1 MKKEV
6 DEMKKW
12 TLFLSLYFSLCLLA
26 ACAASGNGV
35 PAPGG
40 TPAGEEQSGG
50 ETTQPAAAA
59 VVCRIVTADGSQLLL
74 AEAEGGSGDVYSL
87 NAAGLL
93 QSGGAAIDLTEPG
106 AYQSLPNG
114 TLEGALVE
122 IAFGGDIMETYP
134 AQLGGVT
141 AVTVLPDGFDDRC
154 RLYLDVLNDLW
165 EVDSGLNSDGMTY
178 VGVDLSQT
186 SLFASERSAVAW
198 AFAQAHGAELVEGTY
213 EELAEQGYFTAEP
226 LEGSDAKLWYW
237 EDGCLFSIREKE
249 DAAFSLPAM
258 GMPDAENG
266 LVNAVCFDAQ
276 KWRSGTGA
284 YYFVD
289 CTASQ
294 SADGV
299 WSGYTVGSQAIS

>member
-1 MKKEV
+1 
-6 DEMKKW
+6 MKKW
-12 TLFLSLYFSLCLLA
+12 CLFLSLYFSLCLLA
-26 ACAASGNGV
+26 ACAASGSGV
-35 PAPGG
+35 PVPGG

-50 ETTQPAAAA
+50 ETTQPAAVEEPPAGA
-59 VVCRIVTADGSQLLL
+59 NASAYPVTLRCRIVDGAGTDTLLL
-74 AEAEGGSGDVYSL
+74 AERDGGAGAVYTMPTQGLQVFQGGGSALPEELENGMLVDVIYGGDVMASYP
-87 NAAGLL
+87 A
-93 QSGGAAIDLTEPG
+93 Q
-106 AYQSLPNG
+106 
-114 TLEGALVE
+114 
-122 IAFGGDIMETYP
+122 FGGDAKLVVKE
-134 AQLGGVT
+134 
-141 AVTVLPDGFDDRC
+141 GFDDRC
-154 RLYLDVLNDLW
+154 RLYLDVLEDLW

-237 EDGCLFSIREKE
+237 EDGCLFSIRDKE